1 MMVFKTIIEFIRF
14 LLYFMYV
21 KFGGKTK
28 SGPAKPGE
36 RRPTVGLNPILFRTT
51 HQTCEDCE
59 NPVSEYNHTHC
70 YKHAVGNEITYHLS
84 NPQIEYVVRYH
95 PEFYWTLRYRVIL

>member
-1 MMVFKTIIEFIRF
+1 MVFKTIIEFIRF
-14 LLYFMYV
+14 LLHFIYV
-21 KFGGKTK
+21 KFGGETK
-28 SGPAKPGE
+28 Y
-36 RRPTVGLNPILFRTT
+36 VNPILFRTT